1 MTSNLDSAG
10 EEWRRRVARVLG
22 EQAFDALRSP
32 TIEGL
37 VLEPLY
43 RPAPQARPRAFR
55 QAGAAPWQIVQRI
68 DDTDPARAASQAT
81 ADIAEGADVL
91 RLCLAGSD
99 AAFGFGLRASQA
111 PDALASLELDRQP
124 IEICSANGHGLDAV
138 DAVLRCLEGAR
149 LPPSLSKVS
158 FRLDAAMVHAP
169 TIARLLEAGFQ
180 GPLACASGRAHHDAG
195 ADAVQEIAAVLS
207 SAVAALRSMER
218 VGLPAD
224 RAAERL
230 TLELC
235 ADADVFMTLAK
246 FRAVRLLWAEI
257 ACACR
262 LPSASIRVDAE
273 TSFRMLTRQD
283 VPTNMLRNTLAV
295 FAAAVG
301 GADTVCVLPHTLAS
315 GLPDAFAR
323 RMARNLQIILRDESH
338 LAAVADP
345 AAGTGAFERLTDE
358 LADAGW
364 RAFQHLESA
373 GGLAAACD
381 DGSWAAALARTREH
395 RAAAIAEGRAAIL
408 GVTHYPDARERPSAT
423 LPSPRGAFAFDAFR
437 DAAAF
442 EAGETAA

>member
-1 MTSNLDSAG
+1 MGD
-10 EEWRRRVARVLG
+10 E
-22 EQAFDALRSP
+22 AFDALRSP

-37 VLEPLY
+37 ILEPLY
-43 RPAPQARPRAFR
+43 GKAAEARPRAFR

-68 DDTDPARAASQAT
+68 DDTDPARAGAQA
-81 ADIAEGADVL
+81 AEDIAEGANVL

-99 AAFGFGLRASQA
+99 AAFGFGLPASQA
-111 PDALASLELDRQP
+111 ADALAGLELDRQP
-124 IEICSANGHGLDAV
+124 VEICSANGYGQDAAEAVLACLDA
-138 DAVLRCLEGAR
+138 AR

-158 FRLDAAMVHAP
+158 FRLDASMVHVP
-169 TIARLLEAGFQ
+169 MVARLLEAGFQ
-180 GPLACASGRAHHDAG
+180 GPLACASGRAHHNAG

-207 SAVAALRSMER
+207 SAVAALRTMEQA
-218 VGLPAD
+218 GLPAD

-257 ACACR
+257 ASACR

-283 VPTNMLRNTLAV
+283 VATNMLRNTLAV

-323 RMARNLQIILRDESH
+323 RMARNLQIILMDESH
-338 LAAVADP
+338 LASVADP
-345 AAGTGAFERLTDE
+345 AAGAGAFEKLTDD
-358 LADAGW
+358 LAEAGW
-364 RAFQHLESA
+364 QAFQRLEAA
-373 GGLAAACD
+373 GGLAAAGE
-381 DGSWAAALARTREH
+381 DGSWAAALARTRQH
-395 RAAAIAEGRAAIL
+395 RAAAIADGRAAIL

-423 LPSPRGAFAFDAFR
+423 LASRRSAFAFDAFR

>member
-10 EEWRRRVARVLG
+10 DEWQRRVAKVLG
-22 EQAFDALRSP
+22 EQAFDALRSR

-37 VLEPLY
+37 ILEPLY
-43 RPAPQARPRAFR
+43 GPAAEARPRAFR
-55 QAGAAPWQIVQRI
+55 QAGAAPWRIVQRI
-68 DDTDPARAASQAT
+68 DDTDPARAAGQA
-81 ADIAEGADVL
+81 AEDIAGGADVL
-91 RLCLAGSD
+91 RLCIAGSD
-99 AAFGFGLRASQA
+99 AAFGFGMPATQA
-111 PDALASLELDRQP
+111 GDALAGLELDRRP
-124 IEICSANGHGLDAV
+124 VEICSANGHGLDAA
-138 DAVLRCLEGAR
+138 DAVLRCLEAAR

-158 FRLDAAMVHAP
+158 FRLDAASVHVP
-169 TIARLLEAGFQ
+169 MIARLLEAGFQ

-207 SAVAALRSMER
+207 SAVAALRTMER
-218 VGLPAD
+218 AGLPAD

-257 ACACR
+257 ASACG
-262 LPSASIRVDAE
+262 LPAAGIRVDAE
-273 TSFRMLTRQD
+273 TSFRMLARQD

-301 GADTVCVLPHTLAS
+301 GADAVCVLPHTLAS

-323 RMARNLQIILRDESH
+323 RMARNLQIILMEESH
-338 LAAVADP
+338 LASVADP
-345 AAGTGAFERLTDE
+345 AAGAGAFESMTDE
-358 LADAGW
+358 LAEAGW
-364 RAFQHLESA
+364 LAFQRLEAA

-381 DGSWAAALARTREH
+381 DGSWEQALAQTRH
-395 RAAAIAEGRAAIL
+395 RKAAAIADGHAAIL
-408 GVTHYPDARERPSAT
+408 GVTRYPDAGERPSAT
-423 LPSPRGAFAFDAFR
+423 IPSPRGAFAFDAFR

-442 EAGETAA
+442 EVRETAA

>member
-1 MTSNLDSAG
+1 M
-10 EEWRRRVARVLG
+10 LG
-22 EQAFDALRSP
+22 DEAFDALRSP

-37 VLEPLY
+37 ILEPLY
-43 RPAPQARPRAFR
+43 GKAAEARPRAFR

-68 DDTDPARAASQAT
+68 DDTDPARAGAQA
-81 ADIAEGADVL
+81 AEDIAEGANVL

-99 AAFGFGLRASQA
+99 AAFGFGLPASQA
-111 PDALASLELDRQP
+111 ADALAGLELDRQP
-124 IEICSANGHGLDAV
+124 VEICSANGYGQDAAEAVLACLDA
-138 DAVLRCLEGAR
+138 AR

-158 FRLDAAMVHAP
+158 FRLDASMVHVP
-169 TIARLLEAGFQ
+169 MVARLLEAGFQ
-180 GPLACASGRAHHDAG
+180 GPLACASGRAHHNAG

-207 SAVAALRSMER
+207 SAVAALRTMEQA
-218 VGLPAD
+218 GLPAD

-257 ACACR
+257 ASACR

-283 VPTNMLRNTLAV
+283 VATNMLRNTLAV

-323 RMARNLQIILRDESH
+323 RMARNLQIILMDESH
-338 LAAVADP
+338 LASVADP
-345 AAGTGAFERLTDE
+345 AAGAGAFEKLTDD
-358 LADAGW
+358 LAEAGW
-364 RAFQHLESA
+364 QAFQRLEAA
-373 GGLAAACD
+373 GGLAAAGE
-381 DGSWAAALARTREH
+381 DGSWAAALARTRQH
-395 RAAAIAEGRAAIL
+395 RAAAIADGRAAIL

-423 LPSPRGAFAFDAFR
+423 LASRRSAFAFDAFR

>member
-1 MTSNLDSAG
+1 MTSYLDSAG
-10 EEWRRRVARVLG
+10 DEWRRRVARVLG
-22 EQAFDALRSP
+22 DEAFDALRSP

-37 VLEPLY
+37 ILEPLY
-43 RPAPQARPRAFR
+43 GKAAEARPRAFR

-68 DDTDPARAASQAT
+68 DDTDPARAGAQA
-81 ADIAEGADVL
+81 AEDIAEGANVL

-99 AAFGFGLRASQA
+99 AAFGFGLPASQA
-111 PDALASLELDRQP
+111 ADALAGLELDRQP
-124 IEICSANGHGLDAV
+124 VEICSANGYGQDAAEAVLACLDA
-138 DAVLRCLEGAR
+138 AR

-158 FRLDAAMVHAP
+158 FRLDASMVHVP
-169 TIARLLEAGFQ
+169 MVARLLEAGFQ
-180 GPLACASGRAHHDAG
+180 GPLACASGRAHHNAG

-207 SAVAALRSMER
+207 SAVAALRTMEQA
-218 VGLPAD
+218 GLPAD

-257 ACACR
+257 ASACR

-283 VPTNMLRNTLAV
+283 VATNMLRNTLAV

-323 RMARNLQIILRDESH
+323 RMARNLQIILMDESH
-338 LAAVADP
+338 LASVADP
-345 AAGTGAFERLTDE
+345 AAGAGAFEKLTDD
-358 LADAGW
+358 LAEAGW
-364 RAFQHLESA
+364 QAFQRLEAA
-373 GGLAAACD
+373 GGLAAAGE
-381 DGSWAAALARTREH
+381 DGSWAAALARTRQH
-395 RAAAIAEGRAAIL
+395 RAAAIADGRAAIL

-423 LPSPRGAFAFDAFR
+423 LASRRSAFAFDAFR

>member
-1 MTSNLDSAG
+1 
-10 EEWRRRVARVLG
+10 LG
-22 EQAFDALRSP
+22 DEAFDALRSP

-43 RPAPQARPRAFR
+43 GKAAEARPRAFR

-68 DDTDPARAASQAT
+68 DDTDPARAGAQA
-81 ADIAEGADVL
+81 AEDNAEGADVL

-99 AAFGFGLRASQA
+99 AAFGFGLPASQA
-111 PDALASLELDRQP
+111 GDALAGLELDRQP
-124 IEICSANGHGLDAV
+124 IEICSTNGHGQDAAEAVLACLDA
-138 DAVLRCLEGAR
+138 AR

-158 FRLDAAMVHAP
+158 FRLDAAMVHVP
-169 TIARLLEAGFQ
+169 MVARLLEAGFQ
-180 GPLACASGRAHHDAG
+180 GPLACASGRAHHNAG

-207 SAVAALRSMER
+207 SAVAALRTMEQA
-218 VGLPAD
+218 GLPAD
-224 RAAERL
+224 GAAERL

-257 ACACR
+257 ASACR

-323 RMARNLQIILRDESH
+323 RMARNLQIILMDESH
-338 LAAVADP
+338 LASVADP
-345 AAGTGAFERLTDE
+345 AAGAGAFEKLTDD
-358 LADAGW
+358 LAEAGW
-364 RAFQHLESA
+364 QAFQRLEAA
-373 GGLAAACD
+373 GGLAAAGE
-381 DGSWAAALARTREH
+381 DGSWAAALARTRQH
-395 RAAAIAEGRAAIL
+395 RAAAIADGRAAIL

-423 LPSPRGAFAFDAFR
+423 LASPRSAYAFDAFR

>member
-1 MTSNLDSAG
+1 MAG
-10 EEWRRRVARVLG
+10 
-22 EQAFDALRSP
+22 
-32 TIEGL
+32 
-37 VLEPLY
+37 
-43 RPAPQARPRAFR
+43 
-55 QAGAAPWQIVQRI
+55 
-68 DDTDPARAASQAT
+68 
-81 ADIAEGADVL
+81 
-91 RLCLAGSD
+91 
-99 AAFGFGLRASQA
+99 
-111 PDALASLELDRQP
+111 LELDRQP
-124 IEICSANGHGLDAV
+124 IEICSTNGHGQDAAEAVLACLDA
-138 DAVLRCLEGAR
+138 AR

-158 FRLDAAMVHAP
+158 FRLDAAMVHVP
-169 TIARLLEAGFQ
+169 MVARLLEAGFQ
-180 GPLACASGRAHHDAG
+180 GPLACASGRAHHNAG

-207 SAVAALRSMER
+207 SAVAALRTMEQA
-218 VGLPAD
+218 GLPAD
-224 RAAERL
+224 GAAERL

-257 ACACR
+257 ASACR

-323 RMARNLQIILRDESH
+323 RMARNLQIILMDESH
-338 LAAVADP
+338 LASVADP
-345 AAGTGAFERLTDE
+345 AAGAGAFEKLTDD
-358 LADAGW
+358 LAEAGW
-364 RAFQHLESA
+364 QAFQRLEAA
-373 GGLAAACD
+373 GGLAAAGE
-381 DGSWAAALARTREH
+381 DGSWAAALARTRQH
-395 RAAAIAEGRAAIL
+395 RAAAIADGRAAIL

-423 LPSPRGAFAFDAFR
+423 LASPRSAYAFDAFR